1 MSVTVDF
8 FATPIAAMTIGD
20 ALLGSL
26 AVGAATTGF
35 GMLAAKGTK
44 TPEASQLPQ
53 PIKPETMP
61 TPDDEAAQMA
71 RKRKVA
77 EISAR
82 SGRASTM
89 LSDIGEGDKLG
100 A

>member
-1 MSVTVDF
+1 MSVTVEF
-8 FATPIAAMTIGD
+8 LTAIQAVAAVSS
-20 ALLGSL
+20 LLGSASTL
-26 AVGAATTGF
+26 FGASKKVP
-35 GMLAAKGTK
+35 AA
-44 TPEASQLPQ
+44 PQLPE